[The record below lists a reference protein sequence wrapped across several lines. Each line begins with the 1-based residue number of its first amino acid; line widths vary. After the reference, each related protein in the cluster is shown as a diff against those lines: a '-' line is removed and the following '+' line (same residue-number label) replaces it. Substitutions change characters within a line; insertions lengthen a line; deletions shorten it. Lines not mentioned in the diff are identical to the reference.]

1 MNAAPTPDLSQRDH
15 VRRILASV
23 RSIREAPMFG
33 CPAFFLG
40 RRMVVCI
47 YGDVVGVKLPASEV
61 DAALARDGVVPFR
74 PYDKSMREWVALDRF
89 DALADLVHASVAY
102 ARRLGK

>member
-1 MNAAPTPDLSQRDH
+1 MTYT
-15 VRRILASV
+15 SV

-40 RRMVVCI
+40 RRMVACI
-47 YGDVVGVKLPASEV
+47 YGDAVGVRLPASEV

-74 PYDKSMREWVALDRF
+74 PYGKSMREWVALDRL